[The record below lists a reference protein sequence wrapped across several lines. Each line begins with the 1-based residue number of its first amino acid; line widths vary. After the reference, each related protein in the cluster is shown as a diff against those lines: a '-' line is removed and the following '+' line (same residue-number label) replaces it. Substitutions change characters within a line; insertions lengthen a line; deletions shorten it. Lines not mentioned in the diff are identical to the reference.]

1 MQKMW
6 KKSRKSR
13 GRRLTR
19 GAKSPSDH
27 SSRPMPRDTLQPN
40 GAAYAT
46 SKWPP
51 IMRNSIPSRSAFFTY
66 QMGTDLKTGS
76 WLPARYPKGV
86 AIALR
91 THSSGGLNGFPA
103 LICTLSAHRKFEG
116 MCVCGAC
123 WLYIAAISIYL
134 SMYNIYPFT
143 KPKVAVQKLAPG
155 RHGKAG
161 FIITKGGGEAL

>member
-1 MQKMW
+1 MQLEKVGKMAGKC
-6 KKSRKSR
+6 KKCGKNQGKAGDEGSPEEPSLPPTIQADRCHAIPYNR
-13 GRRLTR
+13 MARHMPLQNGRQLCEIRYPAGVR
-19 GAKSPSDH
+19 
-27 SSRPMPRDTLQPN
+27 
-40 GAAYAT
+40 
-46 SKWPP
+46 
-51 IMRNSIPSRSAFFTY
+51 FFTY

-91 THSSGGLNGFPA
+91 THSSSGLNGFPA

-134 SMYNIYPFT
+134 SMYIY
-143 KPKVAVQKLAPG
+143 KHLQSQKLQF
-155 RHGKAG
+155 RS
-161 FIITKGGGEAL
+161 

>member
-91 THSSGGLNGFPA
+91 THSSSGLNGFPA

-134 SMYNIYPFT
+134 SMYIY
-143 KPKVAVQKLAPG
+143 KHLQSQKLQF
-155 RHGKAG
+155 RS
-161 FIITKGGGEAL
+161 